1 MKALEILKQV
11 SANKIPTFYITQEF
25 VTYANYVNEAITELE
40 ARIAELEAL
49 QAPKNCDGCKYN
61 RFGSGSDG
69 IAVDCTLVGY
79 GCIRGLWKD
88 YYEPKDS
95 K

>member
-1 MKALEILKQV
+1 MKALEYLKRLRESWGV
-11 SANKIPTFYITQEF
+11 LISEDGLKNLD
-25 VTYANYVNEAITELE
+25 EAIT
-40 ARIAELEAL
+40 ELEAL

>member
-40 ARIAELEAL
+40 AL
-49 QAPKNCDGCKYN
+49 QAPKSCGTCSKKLLCKMAQ
-61 RFGSGSDG
+61 D
-69 IAVDCTLVGY
+69 VKETY
-79 GCIRGLWKD
+79 GTKLNEQWFVC
-88 YYEPKDS
+88 YEPKDS